1 MSVKNYLRHEN
12 VFKKVQANSKILCM
26 DGRTEQ
32 SYSQIAWTIYM
43 KQSFLCILIVTQF
56 KTNTLN

>member
-26 DGRTEQ
+26 DGRKSHTLKLPGQ
-32 SYSQIAWTIYM
+32 SI
-43 KQSFLCILIVTQF
+43 
-56 KTNTLN
+56 